1 MSSSDSKGE
10 FVPVNNPDGF
20 APDPVHKIMGI
31 FEDSDE
37 GVAAVDELKSNN
49 FDAGDIE
56 LFCGVPGE
64 ETYDFS
70 GDDHG
75 PLMTFMRKFRNMTFD
90 RVIMERY
97 QQALR
102 DGHCVLTLHIHDSK
116 RKKEAADLMHSHG
129 AAQVDYFGLA
139 MTQAFPA
146 RPNASEDKYNADP
159 LDEKNGPD

>member
-1 MSSSDSKGE
+1 MSNSDSQDE
-10 FVPVNNPDGF
+10 FVPVNNPGAF
-20 APDPVHKIMGI
+20 TPDPVHKIMGI
-31 FEDSDE
+31 FENSDE
-37 GVAAVDELKSNN
+37 GVAAVGELKSNN

-56 LFCGVPGE
+56 LFCGIPGE
-64 ETYDFS
+64 EAYDFS

-102 DGHCVLTLHIHDSK
+102 DGHCVLTLHIQDSK

-146 RPNASEDKYNADP
+146 QPNASEDKYNADP